1 MNIKYIRIE
10 ENKYSYSNIRY
21 SPPNIQIFEYSN
33 IFVSHCAVPRI
44 STLLMT
50 VTVQLMHF
58 LLIYYLRDG
67 ILDPIADYANVQLAD
82 VVPIVGDV

>member
-1 MNIKYIRIE
+1 MIPSVPQDVRE
-10 ENKYSYSNIRY
+10 GSC
-21 SPPNIQIFEYSN
+21 
-33 IFVSHCAVPRI
+33 CAVPRI

-67 ILDPIADYANVQLAD
+67 ILDPIANHAHVQLAD
-82 VVPIVGDV
+82 VVPVVGDV